1 MGLGDILSKLFKKE
15 NEKEDEKGIKKE
27 ISLAEEREKEVLLAE
42 QGKDESLESTD
53 EEYSESLL
61 APFGGEIYTE
71 TMGDLYMSQELYER
85 AIRVFEKLLERDP
98 GNQSLRARLEIAREK
113 LMEEKTNF

>member
-15 NEKEDEKGIKKE
+15 SEKEDKKGIKE
-27 ISLAEEREKEVLLAE
+27 GVSLAEEGKKGVLSAE
-42 QGKDESLESTD
+42 QRKDESLESID

-71 TMGDLYMSQELYER
+71 TMGDLYMNQELYER
-85 AIRVFEKLLERDP
+85 AIRVFERLLERDP
-98 GNQSLRARLEIAREK
+98 ENQSLQARLERARAK
-113 LMEEKTNF
+113 LMGEKTSF

>member
-27 ISLAEEREKEVLLAE
+27 ISLTKEKKKEDLLAE
-42 QGKDESLESTD
+42 QRKDESLEPTD
-53 EEYSESLL
+53 EEFSESLL

-71 TMGDLYMSQELYER
+71 TMGDLYMSQQLYER
-85 AIRVFEKLLERDP
+85 AIGVFEKLLECDP
-98 GNQSLRARLEIAREK
+98 ENQSFRARLERARARLIA
-113 LMEEKTNF
+113 EKTNF